1 MKEKSKDKK
10 TITIYDIAKE
20 AGVSTAT
27 VSRALSGSASV
38 SKERRER
45 ILALVEQYNFRPN
58 ALARGLA
65 DARSKTIGILTA
77 DIRNP
82 FYAEVFVA
90 CEEAADALGYTVLL
104 GNTLGR
110 PEQEIRQLSKFL
122 EQRTDAVIQIGGNP
136 DNLHTDPDYAA
147 QVSHLLR
154 NVPMVVTGKLDG
166 TSCLRVCIDHI
177 QCMQLLMEH
186 LFSLG
191 HREIALLCGREDVY
205 STFQKQQCY
214 RQMLEQRGIPF
225 REELV
230 LEGHYNFQG
239 GYDQM
244 NRLLEAGL
252 RPTAV
257 IAINDYAALGVRQSA
272 AEHGLRIPEDIS
284 LVAFDNT
291 ELCCLIDPPLTSID
305 YQYPLFGRMLVET
318 AVAAI
323 EGREVPTLQWI
334 RPQLMARASSG
345 PVSK

>member
-1 MKEKSKDKK
+1 MKENNKEKK
-10 TITIYDIAKE
+10 VITIYDIAKE

-58 ALARGLA
+58 ALARGLS
-65 DARSKTIGILTA
+65 DARTKTIGILTA
-77 DIRNP
+77 DVRNP
-82 FYAEVFVA
+82 FYAEMFVA
-90 CEEAADALGYTVLL
+90 CEEAAGELGYTVLL
-104 GNTLGR
+104 GNTMGR

-122 EQRTDAVIQIGGNP
+122 EQRTDAVIQIGGSP
-136 DNLHTDPDYAA
+136 DKLHTDPDYAT
-147 QVSHLLR
+147 QVSQILR
-154 NVPMVVTGKLDG
+154 DVPMVVTGKLDG
-166 TSCLRVCIDHI
+166 TNCLRVCIDHI
-177 QCMQLLMEH
+177 QCTQLLMEH

-191 HREIALLCGREDVY
+191 HREIALLGGREEVY
-205 STFQKQQCY
+205 STFRKRTCY
-214 RQMLEQRGIPF
+214 RQLLEQRGIPY

-230 LEGHYNFQG
+230 LEGEYNFQG

-244 NRLLEAGL
+244 NRLLEAGH
-252 RPTAV
+252 RPSAI

-272 AEHGLRIPEDIS
+272 LEHGLRIPEDIS

-291 ELCCLIDPPLTSID
+291 ELCRLIDPPLTSID
-305 YQYPLFGRMLVET
+305 YQYPLFGRMLIKT

-323 EGREVPTLQWI
+323 EGRETPTLQWI

-345 PVSK
+345 PVSR